1 MKHKV
6 VTRTLGRITG
16 HRIAM
21 LRNLATSLFMH
32 RKIETTET
40 RAKELAKF
48 AQRLITLAKR
58 GDLPAK
64 RAVFQHIRNTDVA
77 KELFDTIAPM
87 YRSSGDHEERKGGYT
102 RILKLGQRKGDAAP
116 MVIIELV

>member
-40 RAKELAKF
+40 RAKEVAKF
-48 AQRLITLAKR
+48 AQRLISLAKR
-58 GDLPAK
+58 GDLAAK
-64 RAVFQHIRNTDVA
+64 RAVFQHIKNKDVA
-77 KELFDTIAPM
+77 RELFETIAPQ
-87 YRSSGDHEERKGGYT
+87 YRSSGEHEERKGGYT
-102 RILKLGQRKGDAAP
+102 RILRLGQRKGDAAP
-116 MVIIELV
+116 MVVLELV